1 MEHSPITAKAKA
13 LTDEKPPEDTPAMPI
28 PPKPPHSVAHAKT
41 ATIIAPRQTTTAA
54 TLLVPSKQ
62 EKELPQQASR
72 APTFDHTTHNW
83 PTLHPRNNPVSLL
96 GDNRDI
102 KATPPHVRAILW
114 PYLRSTD
121 NPRTVKT
128 NSVATLER
136 PRGRMQDRSSPRA
149 WPHEAKEL
157 GPNKLPS
164 PRSTNTQTPMTN
176 PRSKNCI
183 LPPPNSQTQPTTV
196 EEQRR
201 AATPPDAHADPEQW
215 QEWEH
220 LRAFHA
226 SIPLWPTDS
235 SAQGIEGGSPLIR
248 TMLYPLSEATRI
260 STYAWNGH
268 WDTMSGTI
276 GPNHPVTE

>member
-1 MEHSPITAKAKA
+1 MTEVNLRPLTMSERDTPVLFPSSITLPTYPTSGRVQLREPHMPSTLSFTQSMSERSLTVPSYELSMKVGTMEHSPITAKAKA

-28 PPKPPHSVAHAKT
+28 PPKPPHSAARVKT

-54 TLLVPSKQ
+54 TLLVLSKQ
-62 EKELPQQASR
+62 EKEPPQQASR
-72 APTFDHTTHNW
+72 APTFDHTTHDW

-136 PRGRMQDRSSPRA
+136 PRGRMQDRSSPR

-157 GPNKLPS
+157 GPNELPS
-164 PRSTNTQTPMTN
+164 PRSTDTQTPTTN
-176 PRSKNCI
+176 PRSKKCI
-183 LPPPNSQTQPTTV
+183 LLPPNSQTQPTTV
-196 EEQRR
+196 EEQ
-201 AATPPDAHADPEQW
+201 
-215 QEWEH
+215 
-220 LRAFHA
+220 
-226 SIPLWPTDS
+226 
-235 SAQGIEGGSPLIR
+235 
-248 TMLYPLSEATRI
+248 
-260 STYAWNGH
+260 
-268 WDTMSGTI
+268 
-276 GPNHPVTE
+276 